1 MAGVCKRVPKMG
13 NSHKLH
19 SPEDYDCG
27 ELRFA
32 LRRLS
37 TAAILH

>member
-19 SPEDYDCG
+19 SPTDYDDG
-27 ELRFA
+27 ELRSRHA
-32 LRRLS
+32 DLPR
-37 TAAILH
+37 